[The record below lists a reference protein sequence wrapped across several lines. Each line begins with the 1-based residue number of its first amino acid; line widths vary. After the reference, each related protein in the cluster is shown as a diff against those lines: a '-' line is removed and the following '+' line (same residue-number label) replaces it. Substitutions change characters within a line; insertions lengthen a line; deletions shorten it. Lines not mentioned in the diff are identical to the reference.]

1 MRGSYVVETRAICRF
16 TISIYLPS
24 NVKNMGFADVRFG
37 FFFTKKMHKILPQ
50 NSRNLILLIAQ
61 YWLFYFAKA
70 WIGGK
75 IRIIISISP

>member
-37 FFFTKKMHKILPQ
+37 FFFTKKGMLFKYLNIMLRIFFSHNIHK
-50 NSRNLILLIAQ
+50 
-61 YWLFYFAKA
+61 
-70 WIGGK
+70 GK
-75 IRIIISISP
+75 CVNFTLDA